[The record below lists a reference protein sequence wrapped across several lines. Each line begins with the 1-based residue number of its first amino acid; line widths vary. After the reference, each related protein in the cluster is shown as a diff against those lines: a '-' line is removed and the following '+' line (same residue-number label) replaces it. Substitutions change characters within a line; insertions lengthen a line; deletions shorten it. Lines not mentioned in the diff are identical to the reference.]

1 MHLAESVVIVIYTWE
16 EYVGNRS
23 NFFLLQ
29 VGSSETTR
37 EAPCYIYMLRKHKCI
52 TMGEYIVQPGRKLLH
67 PNKEM
72 V

>member
-16 EYVGNRS
+16 EYVGNQS
-23 NFFLLQ
+23 NLFLLQ

-37 EAPCYIYMLRKHKCI
+37 EAPLLHLPQKCI
-52 TMGEYIVQPGRKLLH
+52 IMGENIVQPGRKLLH
-67 PNKEM
+67 PNKGM